1 MNKEKNPVLL
11 CEEDFRLL
19 KQLVGISLVNDDA
32 QEEMTLAYE
41 LSRAIVVKDN
51 EFPAH
56 TIRLNSKV
64 QIEDTGTKKI
74 MELTIV
80 MPPHADIKQRKIS
93 ILTPMAAA
101 LIGFKKGDEVEW
113 RMPSGLKKYK
123 ILEVSD
129 PVEAKQVA

>member
-19 KQLVGISLVNDDA
+19 KQLVGISLVNDA

-51 EFPAH
+51 EFPAQ

-64 QIEDTGTKKI
+64 QIEDTATRKVT
-74 MELTIV
+74 ELTIV

-123 ILEVSD
+123 ILEVLD
-129 PVEAKQVA
+129 PVQAKQVA

>member
-1 MNKEKNPVLL
+1 MNAEKTPVLL

-19 KQLVGISLVNDDA
+19 KQLVGISLVNDME
-32 QEEMTLAYE
+32 EEMTLAYE

-51 EFPAH
+51 ALPLD

-64 QIEDTGTKKI
+64 RVEDTSTQKI
-74 MELTIV
+74 TDLTIV
-80 MPPHADIKQRKIS
+80 MPPHADIKQKKIS

-113 RMPSGLKKYK
+113 KMPSGLKKYK
-123 ILEVSD
+123 VLDVIS
-129 PVEAKQVA
+129 PVQAEQEA

>member
-19 KQLVGISLVNDDA
+19 KQLVGISLVSDA

-51 EFPAH
+51 EFPAQ

-64 QIEDTGTKKI
+64 QIEDTATQKI
-74 MELTIV
+74 TELTIV

-123 ILEVSD
+123 ILEVVD
-129 PVEAKQVA
+129 PVQVKQVA

>member
-19 KQLVGISLVNDDA
+19 KQLVGISLVNDME
-32 QEEMTLAYE
+32 EEMTLAYE

-51 EFPAH
+51 ALPPD
-56 TIRLNSKV
+56 TVRLNSGV
-64 QIEDTGTKKI
+64 QVQDMSTNKITG
-74 MELTIV
+74 LTIV
-80 MPPHADIKQRKIS
+80 MPPHADIKQKKIS

-101 LIGFKKGDEVEW
+101 LIGFRKGDEVEW

-123 ILEVSD
+123 ILEVKD
-129 PVEAKQVA
+129 PVQAEQEA

>member
-19 KQLVGISLVNDDA
+19 KQLVGISLVNDA

-51 EFPAH
+51 EFPAQ

-64 QIEDTGTKKI
+64 QIEDTATQKI
-74 MELTIV
+74 TELTIV

-123 ILEVSD
+123 ILEVVD
-129 PVEAKQVA
+129 PVQVKQVA